1 MPWYAGKGE
10 IREYL
15 QLLNKDGK
23 VQQHTAAFRDY
34 DDEDDTDF
42 LV

>member
-15 QLLNKDGK
+15 RELNKDRK
-23 VQQHTAAFRDY
+23 ASPNRA
-34 DDEDDTDF
+34 DTGATVKGRF
-42 LV
+42 